1 MRFLGLLL
9 CTLAL
14 AGCRRDHRAEVDDI
28 ARLFVTLRLES
39 RTWEGQPE
47 QARTAREKLL
57 REAGM
62 TLPQW
67 RLRVA
72 ALQSD
77 ADLWVPFWDRVK
89 QINDSIETSK
99 KNKPS
104 KIKPKGT

>member
-1 MRFLGLLL
+1 MKPAILLVCL
-9 CTLAL
+9 VAL
-14 AGCRRDHRAEVDDI
+14 AGCRRDRSAEVDDI

-47 QARTAREKLL
+47 RARDAREKLL
-57 REAGM
+57 RNANM

-67 RLRVA
+67 RRRVA

-89 QINDSIETSK
+89 QIDDSIGNAKNHRK
-99 KNKPS
+99 KL
-104 KIKPKGT
+104 KGS

>member
-1 MRFLGLLL
+1 MRLLALSL
-9 CTLAL
+9 CVLAL
-14 AGCRRDHRAEVDDI
+14 AGCRRDRGAEVDDI

-67 RLRVA
+67 RSRVA

-77 ADLWVPFWDRVK
+77 ADLWVPFWERVK
-89 QINDSIETSK
+89 RISDSIETSK
-99 KNKPS
+99 KTKPNKT
-104 KIKPKGT
+104 KPKGS